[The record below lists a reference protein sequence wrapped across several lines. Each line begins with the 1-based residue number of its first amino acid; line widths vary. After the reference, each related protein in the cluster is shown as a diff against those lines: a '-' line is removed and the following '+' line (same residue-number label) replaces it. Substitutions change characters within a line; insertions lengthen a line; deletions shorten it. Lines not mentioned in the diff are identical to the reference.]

1 MFTLERIFRC
11 AAALD
16 LAVFVIGYRGVRG
29 IPRGDVIFFVRR
41 IGERICR
48 MTGETAVPCAGVV
61 RCGASRMAI
70 IRSNVLAGLGCVT
83 RNVLGFARVVMRAGG
98 TAGVTRMV
106 ARVT

>member
-11 AAALD
+11 GAAFD
-16 LAVFVIGYRGVRG
+16 LAVFVIGYRGVWG
-29 IPRGDVIFFVRR
+29 VPRGNVIFFVGR
-41 IGERICR
+41 IGESICR
-48 MTGETAVPCAGVV
+48 MASETAVRCAGVV
-61 RCGASRMAI
+61 RCGASRMPI

-83 RNVLGFARVVMRAGG
+83 RNVLGFARAVMRARG